1 MIMICFSISE
11 QSMLIKKIT
20 VINPFLKSS
29 QTTIMAQYFLQK
41 TRMVVVAVVLK
52 LQTFS
57 IFSLKTKGLADLNFS
72 LST

>member
-1 MIMICFSISE
+1 
-11 QSMLIKKIT
+11 MLIKKIT

-52 LQTFS
+52 LQTFN